1 MKLANE
7 PDVTKLGAAKG
18 TYRVKFGL
26 AYFAMYAFCIALC
39 GVGLVMF
46 FGTTGWERIASV
58 ILLLFLST
66 PLAFLLWRT
75 IPTVF
80 DELRLYEQGFVY
92 KSRKGMQ
99 TCLWSQI
106 ENPDVIL
113 DTDNRLKFT
122 SITTKE
128 NEVIRF
134 AFKMRGLDVLARA
147 FDAYEYS
154 KIPDSEKISEA
165 EAAALRPTTLGM
177 LKATYHTGRNA
188 VQLIPIAVLLLVAGF
203 GVLLPVANNNWW
215 LAPACTLPMAL
226 PFVIYVWTFFRTKND
241 ELQVFENGFTYR
253 TRRETVSC
261 LWDEIVDYTTEPR
274 SFTPSDIK
282 KEDGTWISFAF
293 QMQGLDDL
301 QPHLRT
307 VVVMKEPEE

>member
-154 KIPDSEKISEA
+154 KIPPNRTENIVA
-165 EAAALRPTTLGM
+165 EPTTSAPEAPETAGQIRVYPNPADQYVLLQVPKEVTLPAQAQLLDLTGRVYRRLDIQGYEPVRVDMSTLPGM
-177 LKATYHTGRNA
+177 LLYVR
-188 VQLIPIAVLLLVAGF
+188 VQDGKRVWRA
-203 GVLLPVANNNWW
+203 PVVK
-215 LAPACTLPMAL
+215 M
-226 PFVIYVWTFFRTKND
+226 
-241 ELQVFENGFTYR
+241 
-253 TRRETVSC
+253 
-261 LWDEIVDYTTEPR
+261 
-274 SFTPSDIK
+274 
-282 KEDGTWISFAF
+282 
-293 QMQGLDDL
+293 
-301 QPHLRT
+301 
-307 VVVMKEPEE
+307 